1 MGIIKYKGI
10 TYGGGIDA
18 IADAS
23 DVNLSSPADGQFLKY
38 DATNEEWVNVSLGT
52 AANKNYTTSVTSGST
67 DLVTS
72 GAVKSAIDA
81 SVSSAYHASGSKD
94 VDELLPSLLVAGN
107 LGNVYDMNDGGETTE
122 YFVEGAGLPIRAGDN
137 VGIVNVGTD
146 ADPVYKFD
154 LLSGF
159 VDLSDYYDSDE
170 VDELLA
176 DKADTDSLGDLA
188 SIDIDGSSSTK
199 FLRGDGT
206 WQNQAAQ
213 AQSDWAQTDNTQAD
227 FIKNKPTIPTV
238 GDGTITIQKNGTAV
252 DTFTTNQ
259 SSAKTINITMAK
271 ADVGLGNVPNVTT
284 DNQTPTVT
292 EATTRA
298 NLATGDTLKTII
310 GKIKKYFTDLKDLAF
325 IAKDGTSSTKYLRGD
340 GTWQAF
346 PTIPTVN
353 NGTLTIKQNGTS
365 KGTFTANQSTAA
377 TVELTD
383 TTYSDAT
390 TSASGLMSSTDKT
403 KLNGIASGAE
413 VNVQSDWNVTDSGS
427 DAYIKN
433 KPSIPAA
440 QVNSDWNASSGVA
453 QILNKPTIPSVATK
467 YDSSDAAETTLADDD
482 KIPFYDTSA
491 SGRRNSTWANI
502 KAKLKSYF
510 DGIYSTFSGAYSDL
524 TGKPTLGTA
533 AAKDVPSSG
542 NASSAQVV
550 MGNDTRLTDARN
562 AADVYSWAKAS
573 TKPSYTASEV
583 GAIPLN
589 GSENIT
595 GDLMPKNDDSITLGA
610 TNKRYSSVW
619 SKNLYATEALRVGTQ
634 ENKGHVDFWDS
645 SGYSAL
651 MLPTALTGNRALYL
665 PNKSGTLAI
674 TDDIPTVQDNASAT
688 DLTDTS
694 VPTGRTIESYL
705 NSNAFPLVMY
715 KNPWYVIPV
724 GYIASSSAPYCYLI
738 NAQVTV
744 NNMAITLSHGSMY
757 YRDTTINLPF
767 TCSDVVPLVSAKPS
781 AYKVIGTVSS
791 WTGTQIT
798 VTAMCPMSTTVN
810 VIFMLSVFVRTASK
824 IS

>member
-1 MGIIKYKGI
+1 MGLIKYKGVS
-10 TYGGGIDA
+10 YGGGIGA

-52 AANKNYTTSVTSGST
+52 AANKNYTTSVTSGSI

-176 DKADTDSLGDLA
+176 DKADADSLGDLA

-199 FLRGDGT
+199 F
-206 WQNQAAQ
+206 
-213 AQSDWAQTDNTQAD
+213 
-227 FIKNKPTIPTV
+227 
-238 GDGTITIQKNGTAV
+238 
-252 DTFTTNQ
+252 
-259 SSAKTINITMAK
+259 
-271 ADVGLGNVPNVTT
+271 
-284 DNQTPTVT
+284 
-292 EATTRA
+292 
-298 NLATGDTLKTII
+298 
-310 GKIKKYFTDLKDLAF
+310 
-325 IAKDGTSSTKYLRGD
+325 LRGD

-403 KLNGIASGAE
+403 KLNGIATGAE
-413 VNVQSDWNVTDSGS
+413 VNVQSDWNVTDTAS
-427 DAYIKN
+427 DAFIKN

-467 YDSSDAAETTLADDD
+467 YDSSDAAETALADND

-502 KAKLKSYF
+502 KAKLKTYF

-550 MGNDTRLTDARN
+550 MGNDSRLTDSRN

-573 TKPSYTASEV
+573 TKPSYTANEV

-595 GDLMPKNDDSITLGA
+595 GDLMPKDDDSITLGA
-610 TNKRYSSVW
+610 TNKRYHSVW
-619 SKNLYATEALRVGTQ
+619 SKNLYATEVLRVGTQ
-634 ENKGHVDFWDS
+634 ENNGQVAFWDS

-665 PNKSGTLAI
+665 QNKSGTLAI

-705 NSNAFPLVMY
+705 NSNYMKIKTWTGNVTTDAA
-715 KNPWYVIPV
+715 
-724 GYIASSSAPYCYLI
+724 GSAPIPDAIKYSVILNIRTDYRYLAWVQGAI
-738 NAQVTV
+738 RIYNAQGGTPV
-744 NNMAITLSHGSMY
+744 A
-757 YRDTTINLPF
+757 TTNQ
-767 TCSDVVPLVSAKPS
+767 
-781 AYKVIGTVSS
+781 TVSL
-791 WTGTQIT
+791 TIYY
-798 VTAMCPMSTTVN
+798 AEY
-810 VIFMLSVFVRTASK
+810 
-824 IS
+824 